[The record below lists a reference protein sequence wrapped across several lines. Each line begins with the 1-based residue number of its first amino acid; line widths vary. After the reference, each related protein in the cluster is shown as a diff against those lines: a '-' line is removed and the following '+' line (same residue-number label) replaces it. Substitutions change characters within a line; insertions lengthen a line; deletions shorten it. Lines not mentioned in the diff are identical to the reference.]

1 MNMLHA
7 NDNNFLTNLENN
19 MLSIRNISKI
29 PEYNII
35 KKTPINSISA
45 NDKKNIINNVNNIF
59 YPKQRD
65 QLFWIFYVI
74 LNSVYEY
81 ETTHNYFTKEKEMKF
96 KWIEDFREKKEIFKP
111 IKVSRNAIEDELANK
126 PKISLHCIKAL
137 CHLHNIN
144 IFFIDNKKFY
154 EMLTDEN
161 NPVYVIEK
169 INNKYGLKDNVTK
182 ENLDYYRIHYW
193 QLENLDKP
201 LKAVSSYKV
210 ADLTTICKKL
220 NIICENMT
228 KQKMYQEIMR
238 FL

>member
-1 MNMLHA
+1 MLQA
-7 NDNNFLTNLENN
+7 KDNFFTDLENN

-35 KKTPINSISA
+35 KKVPINSIS
-45 NDKKNIINNVNNIF
+45 NSDKKNIINNVNNIF

-126 PKISLHCIKAL
+126 
-137 CHLHNIN
+137 HNIN
-144 IFFIDNKKFY
+144 IFYIDNKKFY
-154 EMLTDEN
+154 EMITDEN

-169 INNKYGLKDNVTK
+169 INHKYGLKDNVSK

-210 ADLTTICKKL
+210 SDLASICKKL

>member
-1 MNMLHA
+1 MNSMFQA
-7 NDNNFLTNLENN
+7 KDNFLTDLENN
-19 MLSIRNISKI
+19 MLSIRNMSKI
-29 PEYNII
+29 PEYSII
-35 KKTPINSISA
+35 KKVPVNSN
-45 NDKKNIINNVNNIF
+45 NDKKNIMNNVNNIF

-144 IFFIDNKKFY
+144 IFYIDNKKFY
-154 EMLTDEN
+154 EMITDEN

-169 INNKYGLKDNVTK
+169 INHKYGLKDNVSE

-210 ADLTTICKKL
+210 SDLTSICKKL
-220 NIICENMT
+220 NIVCENMT